1 MKEIIDSADDSSVS
15 CCHAALESGQIDH
28 EDCIEMRQSATVEVE
43 ARTPLH
49 ALYGDDGPII
59 IDLNGPIRRSGR
71 PPGRRRRSTM
81 TEKTEE
87 DENSARMDD
96 IYAAVANLTE
106 KMEAL
111 EEKTLTN
118 DSLREI
124 LSSDG
129 DVKARKVMSG
139 YF

>member
-1 MKEIIDSADDSSVS
+1 MSHKVCVVKMIDSDT
-15 CCHAALESGQIDH
+15 ESLTPKHLSGAYVL
-28 EDCIEMRQSATVEVE
+28 SAVLVATGIVVG
-43 ARTPLH
+43 AISKSKRGSNVLP
-49 ALYGDDGPII
+49 
-59 IDLNGPIRRSGR
+59 
-71 PPGRRRRSTM
+71 
-81 TEKTEE
+81 E
-87 DENSARMDD
+87 DEISARMDD

-124 LSSDG
+124 LSLEG
-129 DVKARKVMSG
+129 RDVKARKVMSG

>member
-1 MKEIIDSADDSSVS
+1 MLPLETVISETFQQGVWGNISAVHEPQSMCYEEMIDSDTGSLTPK
-15 CCHAALESGQIDH
+15 HLSGAYVL
-28 EDCIEMRQSATVEVE
+28 SAVLVAT
-43 ARTPLH
+43 
-49 ALYGDDGPII
+49 GII
-59 IDLNGPIRRSGR
+59 VGAISKSKRGSHVLP
-71 PPGRRRRSTM
+71 
-81 TEKTEE
+81 E